1 MPGSGI
7 DPGRVE
13 RMDLELFLLSLGMI
27 LILTLSLALLM
38 VPVVFWQRAPE
49 VLEDIWR
56 KGFFGFLALSLLFDI
71 YLMQRQKTVR
81 KLRVQL
87 AKQRSDRELLM
98 SAKKMDEALLRS
110 IGEAVF
116 AVDSQ
121 GRLILLNQ
129 RAEHWTGIRAEQ
141 AIHKPYREVLRF
153 ENLNIEDFVEQA
165 MKSRRDVQVNGDAVL
180 IRADGSRMSVSI
192 LASPV
197 RHENAV
203 RGCIVVF
210 RDTTEQRALYQMK
223 TDFVSIASHQLRT
236 PLTGLRWY
244 ASTLAEGN
252 AGPLNPKQQELFNE
266 IDRCIVQMV
275 TLVDDLLDVARL
287 DQGTLKL
294 DMVPVALADLVAGVL
309 HSLEPKAQKYHVSL
323 SMDEGVKSTP
333 LVRADKSRLSEVL
346 FNLVDN
352 AIRYTP
358 ERGSVRLMARQEGKE
373 VVIAVSDTGVGIPE
387 SERSKLFN
395 KFSRIENPLSGRER
409 GTGLGLY
416 FAKGVVEKH
425 GGRIWVQSVVG
436 NGSTFCVS
444 LPLLNPPPG
453 PG

>member
-1 MPGSGI
+1 
-7 DPGRVE
+7 
-13 RMDLELFLLSLGMI
+13 MDLDLFLLSLGMI

-38 VPVVFWQRAPE
+38 VPVVFWQRTPE

-71 YLMQRQKTVR
+71 YLVQRQMAVR
-81 KLRVQL
+81 KLRAQL

-98 SAKKMDEALLRS
+98 SAKQMDDALLRS
-110 IGEAVF
+110 IGEGVF

-129 RAEHWTGIRAEQ
+129 RAEDWTGIRAEQ
-141 AIHKPYREVLRF
+141 AIHKPHREVLRF
-153 ENLNIEDFVEQA
+153 EKLNREDFVERA
-165 MKSRRDVQVNGDAVL
+165 MKSQQDVQENGDAVL
-180 IRADGSRMSVSI
+180 IRPDGSRMSVSI

-244 ASTLAEGN
+244 ASTLADGN
-252 AGPLNPKQQELFNE
+252 AGPLNPKQQELLSE
-266 IDRCIVQMV
+266 IERCIVQMV
-275 TLVDDLLDVARL
+275 ALVDDLLDVARL

-294 DMVPVALADLVAGVL
+294 DRVPLALADLVAGVV
-309 HSLEPKAQKYHVSL
+309 HRLEPKAQKYRVSL
-323 SMDEGVKSTP
+323 IMDEGVRSTP
-333 LVRADKSRLSEVL
+333 LVHADQARLSEVL

-358 ERGSVRLMARQEGKE
+358 ELGSVRIMARQEGRE

-425 GGRIWVQSVVG
+425 GGRIWVQSVTG
-436 NGSTFCVS
+436 NGSTFFVS
-444 LPLLNPPPG
+444 LPLWNPPEGHPG
-453 PG
+453 CERT

>member
-1 MPGSGI
+1 
-7 DPGRVE
+7 
-13 RMDLELFLLSLGMI
+13 MDLDLFLLSLGMI

-38 VPVVFWQRAPE
+38 VPVVFWQRTPE

-71 YLMQRQKTVR
+71 YLVQRQMAVR
-81 KLRVQL
+81 KLRAQL

-98 SAKKMDEALLRS
+98 SAKQMDDALLRS
-110 IGEAVF
+110 IGEGVF

-129 RAEHWTGIRAEQ
+129 RAEDWTGIRAEQ
-141 AIHKPYREVLRF
+141 AIHKPHREVLRF
-153 ENLNIEDFVEQA
+153 EKLNREDFVERA
-165 MKSRRDVQVNGDAVL
+165 MKSQQDVQENGDAVL
-180 IRADGSRMSVSI
+180 IRPDGSRMSVSI

-244 ASTLAEGN
+244 ASTLADGN
-252 AGPLNPKQQELFNE
+252 AGPLNPKQQELLSE
-266 IDRCIVQMV
+266 IERCIVQMV
-275 TLVDDLLDVARL
+275 ALVDDLLDVARL

-294 DMVPVALADLVAGVL
+294 DRVPLALADLVAGVV
-309 HSLEPKAQKYHVSL
+309 HRLEPKAQKYRVSL
-323 SMDEGVKSTP
+323 IMDEGVRSTP
-333 LVRADKSRLSEVL
+333 LVHADQARLSEVL

-358 ERGSVRLMARQEGKE
+358 ELGSVRIMARQEGRE

-425 GGRIWVQSVVG
+425 GGRIWVQSVTG
-436 NGSTFCVS
+436 NGSTFFVS
-444 LPLLNPPPG
+444 LPLWNPPEGHPACERT
-453 PG
+453 